1 MKLTELIL
9 VRFLPLLDCILYS
22 VYEKRFSRTKAGRTL
37 DRCKTLNQTLRVFAS
52 VKIGRRKSIITTS
65 IASEIA
71 KQID

>member
-1 MKLTELIL
+1 MK
-9 VRFLPLLDCILYS
+9 
-22 VYEKRFSRTKAGRTL
+22 KRFSRTKAGCTL

-65 IASEIA
+65 HASEIA